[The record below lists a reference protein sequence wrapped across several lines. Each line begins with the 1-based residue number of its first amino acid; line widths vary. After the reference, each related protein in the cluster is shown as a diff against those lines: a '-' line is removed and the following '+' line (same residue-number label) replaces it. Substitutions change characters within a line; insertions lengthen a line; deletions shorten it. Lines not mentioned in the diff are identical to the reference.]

1 MNYNK
6 KSVEGKFQNKVQ
18 TTLSRTESTIRTNT
32 GKTIN
37 RKFISG
43 PLFQTER
50 KSRKEPAVNATGE
63 INPKTDTAYADWTG
77 SMAAGMKFFGTF

>member
-1 MNYNK
+1 M
-6 KSVEGKFQNKVQ
+6 EGKFQNKVQ

-63 INPKTDTAYADWTG
+63 INPKPTLPTRIGLEVWPLG
-77 SMAAGMKFFGTF
+77 